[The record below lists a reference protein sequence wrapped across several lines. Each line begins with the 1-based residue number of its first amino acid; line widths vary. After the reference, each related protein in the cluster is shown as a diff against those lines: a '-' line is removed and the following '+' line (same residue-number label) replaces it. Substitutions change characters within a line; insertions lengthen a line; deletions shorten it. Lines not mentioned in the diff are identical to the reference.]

1 LAARPS
7 SPNET
12 RARDL
17 PAGGTHPCPPAG
29 PAENSDRRDWQK
41 RCAAVQIESAH
52 GSRRTRVVG
61 MTDAFLERRRAAA
74 AGAWNLEGGVVLVAA
89 GDEIPVPGRGDR
101 TYPFRAH
108 SEYLYLA
115 DRERPRGVLAYA
127 PADGWVEFVAPV
139 TADELLWSGLEG
151 DREGVPEGTRP
162 LDELDGWV
170 GGRPVRRLGAIADAD
185 VDLRDAL
192 IQVRRPKDDV
202 ELERMR
208 TAAEATRAGFEELV
222 PLIDAGRTERELQ
235 VTLEAAF
242 LRNGGDFLA
251 FETILA
257 AGDHAAVLHFSP
269 TARELRHGD
278 LLLVDAGAEHRG
290 YASDVTRT
298 YAVGGTF
305 TAEQALVHDTVRRA
319 GETAIAACRPGTEWH
334 DVHRAAA
341 LVVADGLVELG
352 VLRGSRET
360 LVESGAATLFFPHG
374 VGHPVGLGVR
384 DTGSA
389 SDEVRKPPP
398 GMPRLRVDI
407 PLAPR
412 QTWTV
417 EPGIY
422 FVPSLLA
429 RERGRDGVDWDR
441 VEDLHGF
448 GGVRLEQNVLITD
461 DGCEILTA
469 SVPL

>member
-1 LAARPS
+1 
-7 SPNET
+7 
-12 RARDL
+12 
-17 PAGGTHPCPPAG
+17 
-29 PAENSDRRDWQK
+29 
-41 RCAAVQIESAH
+41 
-52 GSRRTRVVG
+52 

-74 AGAWNLEGGVVLVAA
+74 AAAWNLDGGVVLVAA

-115 DRERPRGVLAYA
+115 DRERPGGVLAYA

-139 TADELLWSGLEG
+139 TAEELLWTGLED

-162 LDELDGWV
+162 LGELEAWV
-170 GGRPVRRLGAIADAD
+170 GGRPVRRLGAAVDAD
-185 VDLRDAL
+185 VELRDAL
-192 IQVRRPKDDV
+192 IHVRRPKDDV
-202 ELERMR
+202 EIERMR
-208 TAAEATRAGFEELV
+208 TAAEATRTGFEELV
-222 PLIDAGRTERELQ
+222 PLIAAGRTERELQ
-235 VTLEAAF
+235 VTLEVAF

-251 FETILA
+251 FDTIVA

-269 TARELRHGD
+269 TARELRDGD

-305 TAEQALVHDTVRRA
+305 TAEQALVYDTVRRA

-341 LVVADGLVELG
+341 LVVGEGLVELG
-352 VLRGSRET
+352 VLRGSPET

-374 VGHPVGLGVR
+374 VGHLVGLGVR
-384 DTGSA
+384 DTGPA
-389 SDEVRKPPP
+389 SDEARKPVP
-398 GMPRLRVDI
+398 GLPRLRVDI
-407 PLAPR
+407 PLRPR
-412 QTWTV
+412 QAWTV

-422 FVPSLLA
+422 VVPALLA

-441 VEDLHGF
+441 VDELHGF

-461 DGCEILTA
+461 DGWEILTA